1 MSDQTPRL
9 ALVEIASVRGQT
21 CDATIVEAAGPAA
34 VAANCRAVEVEH
46 NYGDMTLKVELSPP
60 PTGLDA
66 PHQALAGRLGRSQ
79 LVRVARQGE
88 MADARAYLIARRDAA
103 APDDPVPQ
111 LGPCAEPT
119 WAIVGGGGQLLM
131 PARPA
136 SSPRADAILVENLE
150 KIARHRNLLAMRNP
164 DPASALKDKVEF
176 TLLHRPPGGEFA
188 EVVPDAAG
196 RSVFR
201 SGSRLAFRIRN
212 RTGVPVYASVLDFG
226 LTFGVGLIYP
236 VPGSN
241 EKLARGNTIEYG
253 VNDDEALVL
262 FVPDAFTGDEGLETF
277 KLIATTREVDFS
289 WLRQGGVRSLAGPAS
304 PLESL
309 LRQAGTQTRDM
320 RPRVSSAEEWTT
332 VEKSIQVTR

>member
-9 ALVEIASVRGQT
+9 ALVEITSVRGQT

-164 DPASALKDKVEF
+164 DPSSARKTRWNSPSCTGRPAASSPRSCP
-176 TLLHRPPGGEFA
+176 TRR
-188 EVVPDAAG
+188 AG
-196 RSVFR
+196 RSSGRVAGWR
-201 SGSRLAFRIRN
+201 SGSA
-212 RTGVPVYASVLDFG
+212 TG
-226 LTFGVGLIYP
+226 
-236 VPGSN
+236 PGS
-241 EKLARGNTIEYG
+241 LST
-253 VNDDEALVL
+253 
-262 FVPDAFTGDEGLETF
+262 
-277 KLIATTREVDFS
+277 
-289 WLRQGGVRSLAGPAS
+289 PACS
-304 PLESL
+304 I
-309 LRQAGTQTRDM
+309 
-320 RPRVSSAEEWTT
+320 SA
-332 VEKSIQVTR
+332 